1 MTESEAKQAAAII
14 TGLANSARVR
24 MTQIMLTGE
33 IHVGCLS
40 NRVGLS
46 QSATSQHL
54 KIFKGLGIISQR
66 KDQQWRYC
74 AIEPRW
80 VETLKRLLSIA
91 EEHAI
96 EDHKKPARP

>member
-54 KIFKGLGIISQR
+54 KIFEGLGIISQR

-80 VETLKRLLSIA
+80 VETLKRTSKGGGR
-91 EEHAI
+91 AI
-96 EDHKKPARP
+96 